1 MYTVLKRTFL
11 AALPLAGLLIL
22 PGMAAAHEN
31 DHQDRDGRSRNHFSD
46 RHEDYHDGRK
56 DLHRE
61 YHQDPSSGR
70 SHQRF
75 HRWLKRDHYDFHNDQ
90 LDSSYGRHDR
100 GRHRG
105 WDRGKYRDKEWY
117 AEQPWRDRSWDRGKY
132 RDKEW
137 YAEQPW
143 RGEW

>member
-11 AALPLAGLLIL
+11 AALPLAGLLLL
-22 PGMAAAHEN
+22 PPVVMAHEN
-31 DHQDRDGRSRNHFSD
+31 DDRD
-46 RHEDYHDGRK
+46 RHERYRDRHGDYHDGRK

-75 HRWLKRDHYDFHNDQ
+75 HRWLKRDHYDFHNDRP
-90 LDSSYGRHDR
+90 DSYYGRHDR
-100 GRHRG
+100 GKHQG
-105 WDRGKYRDKEWY
+105 WDRGKYRDK
-117 AEQPWRDRSWDRGKY
+117 K
-132 RDKEW
+132 W

-143 RGEW
+143 RGGKENGY